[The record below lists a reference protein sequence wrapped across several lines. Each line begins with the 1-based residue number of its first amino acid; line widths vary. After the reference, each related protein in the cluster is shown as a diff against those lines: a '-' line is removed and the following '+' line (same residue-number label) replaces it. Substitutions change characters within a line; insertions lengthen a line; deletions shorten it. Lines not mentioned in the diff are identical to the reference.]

1 MVVLPKAKEEEEE
14 KGQGGW
20 WCFRTHRKRL
30 MEPSSNFTSKV
41 RFPLPS
47 PPLPSSIFFFLFF
60 RCNRIL
66 KSSVVFRLFLL
77 IDRIAG
83 VDVEIGEGIVGANFG
98 GDFMRFCLK

>member
-1 MVVLPKAKEEEEE
+1 MLPNAQE
-14 KGQGGW
+14 KTNGTVQQLYLQGS
-20 WCFRTHRKRL
+20 F
-30 MEPSSNFTSKV
+30 
-41 RFPLPS
+41 S